1 MLVAEGLGVDA
12 ARKEQDGVQA
22 AGKVLVSP
30 LPEVLKVIRGKVVL
44 SGRHAVFAERVGEG
58 LAARIVQPC
67 RSAPSSS
74 QADNSSGLLSLSR

>member
-12 ARKEQDGVQA
+12 GRKEQDGVQA
-22 AGKVLVSP
+22 AGKVLLQP
-30 LPEVLKVIRGKVVL
+30 LPEVLKVILGKVVL
-44 SGRHAVFAERVGEG
+44 SGRHAVIAERVGEG
-58 LAARIVQPC
+58 LAGRIFQPG